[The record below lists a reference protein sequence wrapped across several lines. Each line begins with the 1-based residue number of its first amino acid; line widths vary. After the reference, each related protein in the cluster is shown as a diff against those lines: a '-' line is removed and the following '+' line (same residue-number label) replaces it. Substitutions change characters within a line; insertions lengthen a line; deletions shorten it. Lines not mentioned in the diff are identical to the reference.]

1 MFGGW
6 ERNDNDINKG
16 MEREREEKRN
26 LLMLEVMI
34 TNKVREF
41 VTNIT
46 NDNNDKVNA
55 TNKPTTPALKTTTS
69 PYQLITQLLTIVI
82 SPI

>member
-6 ERNDNDINKG
+6 KGDNDINKG
-16 MEREREEKRN
+16 MEREQEGKRN
-26 LLMLEVMI
+26 LLLLEVMV

-41 VTNIT
+41 VTNTT

-55 TNKPTTPALKTTTS
+55 TNKPTTPTPKTITS
-69 PYQLITQLLTIVI
+69 PYQLITQLLTTVI
-82 SPI
+82 PPI